1 MIFQGL
7 AEKLQNTFKK
17 LKGKGKLSESDVD
30 EAMREIRVALLEAD
44 VNFKVVKDFIK
55 KLKERSV
62 GQEILE
68 SLTPGQHVIKIVNEE
83 LTELMGGTQSK
94 INISSKPPTI
104 VMLVGLQGAG
114 KTTTAGKLANLL
126 RKQGRKPLMVAG
138 DVYRPAAIKQ
148 LQVLGSQLDI
158 PVFSMSDKTS
168 PVDIAKGALEHAKS
182 YGNDLLI
189 IDTAGRLHINEELM
203 EELRNIKSTVHPHE
217 ILFVMDSTTGQ
228 DAVNVAKTFNEELGI
243 DGVIM
248 TKLDGDTRGGAALS
262 VKAVIGKPIKF
273 VGMGEKLDALESF
286 HPDRMV
292 SRILGMGDVLSLIE
306 KAQSSFDAQKAMDL
320 QKKIATQE
328 YTLEDFMEQMDQ
340 VKSMGTFDDIIGM
353 LPGMGQFKQ
362 LKNLKG
368 SFDEKEFV
376 YMKAIIQSM
385 TLKERKD
392 PKILKDSRKRRI
404 ANGSGT
410 KVSDVNRLLKQ
421 FEETKKMMKQMAGMG
436 KTLKKGGSFKLPFL
450 K

>member
-1 MIFQGL
+1 
-7 AEKLQNTFKK
+7 
-17 LKGKGKLSESDVD
+17 
-30 EAMREIRVALLEAD
+30 
-44 VNFKVVKDFIK
+44 
-55 KLKERSV
+55 
-62 GQEILE
+62 
-68 SLTPGQHVIKIVNEE
+68 
-83 LTELMGGTQSK
+83 
-94 INISSKPPTI
+94 
-104 VMLVGLQGAG
+104 
-114 KTTTAGKLANLL
+114 
-126 RKQGRKPLMVAG
+126 
-138 DVYRPAAIKQ
+138 
-148 LQVLGSQLDI
+148 
-158 PVFSMSDKTS
+158 
-168 PVDIAKGALEHAKS
+168 
-182 YGNDLLI
+182 
-189 IDTAGRLHINEELM
+189 
-203 EELRNIKSTVHPHE
+203 
-217 ILFVMDSTTGQ
+217 
-228 DAVNVAKTFNEELGI
+228 
-243 DGVIM
+243 VIM